1 MASQH
6 HQTPLSSFPPP
17 SLVSPPSSAF
27 PEPFPEAL
35 HFAPI
40 QWFCEGST
48 WAVGEFGLTTVGR
61 PPIDVTVVV
70 LDVEV
75 DAWARHPTE
84 LEHAS
89 TSHRAVF
96 DNSPA
101 PLMPGLPRF
110 DATFYGPPER
120 DLGRGFTTQTG
131 HDRPSTRPCTA
142 AHVALSCMRWI
153 CNASLYSSPSDR
165 FDGPRYDVC
174 AYLTFCRR
182 LISFCA
188 AIRWVRAIIRVCFV
202 W

>member
-1 MASQH
+1 MCLI
-6 HQTPLSSFPPP
+6 PLP
-17 SLVSPPSSAF
+17 SL
-27 PEPFPEAL
+27 
-35 HFAPI
+35 
-40 QWFCEGST
+40 
-48 WAVGEFGLTTVGR
+48 
-61 PPIDVTVVV
+61 
-70 LDVEV
+70 
-75 DAWARHPTE
+75 
-84 LEHAS
+84 AS

-110 DATFYGPPER
+110 DGELCSTKIKISYRSVCFLATFYGPPER
-120 DLGRGFTTQTG
+120 DLGRVRRSFILTSVHYQICPQGFTTQTG